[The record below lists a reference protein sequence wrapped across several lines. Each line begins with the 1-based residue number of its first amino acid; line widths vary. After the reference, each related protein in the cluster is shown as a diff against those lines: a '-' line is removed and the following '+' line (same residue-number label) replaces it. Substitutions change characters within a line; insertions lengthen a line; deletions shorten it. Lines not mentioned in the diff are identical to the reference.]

1 MVADGEVPIVLDD
14 GKLEAENHCV
24 SRLSS
29 TLLGGGPHEVLV
41 VLQERLSVVLM
52 GCLRQSLGQQVR
64 SHPIAPLV
72 VQPKC
77 PACELF
83 V

>member
-29 TLLGGGPHEVLV
+29 TLLGGGPHEGLV
-41 VLQERLSVVLM
+41 VVRDSVRVVLAALA
-52 GCLRQSLGQQVR
+52 GHCREGRKDGIALR
-64 SHPIAPLV
+64 I
-72 VQPKC
+72 
-77 PACELF
+77 
-83 V
+83 